1 MSNSP
6 AVYNRDLTDL
16 DYPFFESVKVVV
28 LNPPFVAGIN
38 CVERKQDFYKRIREL
53 QRMDAD
59 TSVGLI
65 PLEAVFLELLT
76 LLVRPGT
83 TIACV
88 FPKTHLLARGI
99 EAKVIRHLLLDHLGL
114 EIIFTYPG
122 DEIFDEV
129 TKGTCVLVG
138 KAMQKA
144 DTVKIISSYEKIPDI
159 DIHQFADALCNEEED
174 FASFIPGMTARIIPA
189 SELLAEIEN
198 GWRVLNNEMTESVE
212 FVETTFRG
220 SARFKLLSDYQFS
233 MKRGSVGNNGGSDL
247 IFPDSMA
254 DLYEK
259 VKDSGVKLC
268 VGMRNAKLG
277 QLDIGNGDSAFLDV
291 SINDKTLVEKIID
304 TAFYVDDDYF
314 LSIDL

>member
-1 MSNSP
+1 M
-6 AVYNRDLTDL
+6 
-16 DYPFFESVKVVV
+16 
-28 LNPPFVAGIN
+28 
-38 CVERKQDFYKRIREL
+38 ERKQDFYKRIREL

-59 TSVGLI
+59 TSVGLM

-159 DIHQFADALCNEEED
+159 DIHQFVDALCNEEED
-174 FASFIPGMTARIIPA
+174 FASFMPRMTARIIPA

-198 GWRVLNNEMTESVE
+198 GWRVLNNEMTESME

-291 SINDKTLVEKIID
+291 SINDKALVEKIID